1 MIHFFR
7 EETHSYSPKNSTT
20 DLESH
25 RNPHRVLVSS
35 RERDDELTIAF
46 RNPEVLSGAEDFVER
61 NKRFAVHPSSSR
73 LQEGRQA
80 IMIGQELKRLGF
92 WILIL
97 AAMVFCIG
105 LGVIVGFLTKS
116 VDLGVAVTS
125 GIATVAAC
133 VQAFGF

>member
-1 MIHFFR
+1 LF
-7 EETHSYSPKNSTT
+7 
-20 DLESH
+20 
-25 RNPHRVLVSS
+25 SS
-35 RERDDELTIAF
+35 REQDSELTAAF
-46 RNPEVLSGAEDFVER
+46 RNPEALSAAEAFVER
-61 NKRFAVHPSSSR
+61 NARFAVHPSSSR

-105 LGVIVGFLTKS
+105 LGVLVGFLTKS

-133 VQAFGF
+133 CTGFRLLRPSRTNEIS